1 MNYLFGRDLELIEA
15 LVYQPELKP
24 SYDVMRD
31 ALVWRDEWTNDLSSE
46 GFEKMCKLWIARSF
60 IHRGIPFSSYKLN
73 SGLLERVWSEAK
85 TQGFKWTGFNRLELS
100 QQDRE
105 YYEEQSHIAM
115 EEF

>member
-1 MNYLFGRDLELIEA
+1 MNYFFGRDLELIEA

-46 GFEKMCKLWIARSF
+46 GFEKVCKLWTARSF

-73 SGLLERVWSEAK
+73 PDLLERVWFEAK
-85 TQGFKWTGFNRLELS
+85 TQGFKWTGFNRLELR

-105 YYEEQSHIAM
+105 YYEEQRRLAR